1 MKNKTLSVYYQDQEV
16 AVINYDSEKQLG
28 FFEYTAAFVNQNIE
42 LSPLQMPAVAN
53 KIYSFPNLNPATFWG
68 LPGLVADSLPDRFGN
83 AILDQ
88 WLARRGRTI
97 SISPLERLQYTGV
110 RGMGALEYKPSTRLK
125 LLNASQAVEID
136 EMVSI
141 AQSVVDQRKSFNLN
155 VSAKSH
161 HSSPIDSAALR
172 SLLAIGTSA
181 GGARAK
187 AVLAFNKDFSKV
199 RSGQVASA
207 DGFSHYLMKF
217 DGVVENSANEETFGD
232 PVGYGVME
240 YVYYLM
246 AKQCGIDMMECRL
259 FDEDN
264 RRHFLTK
271 RFDRQANKKI
281 HVQTLTAMAHVD
293 YHTPGSYCY
302 EQLFGIARKLK
313 LPVADAKQIYTRM
326 VFNIIAQNNDDHSKN
341 FAFYLKDNRWRLTPA
356 YDVAYCYKPGN
367 LWVEQH
373 WMSANGKR
381 KDHNRNDLIAV
392 GRNVTKLPLSELN
405 RLVDSVI
412 ESLSNWDRL
421 ANEFEVPKRLR
432 KNISDNIQLTRFS
445 R

>member
-1 MKNKTLSVYYQDQEV
+1 
-16 AVINYDSEKQLG
+16 
-28 FFEYTAAFVNQNIE
+28 
-42 LSPLQMPAVAN
+42 
-53 KIYSFPNLNPATFWG
+53 
-68 LPGLVADSLPDRFGN
+68 
-83 AILDQ
+83 
-88 WLARRGRTI
+88 
-97 SISPLERLQYTGV
+97 
-110 RGMGALEYKPSTRLK
+110 
-125 LLNASQAVEID
+125 
-136 EMVSI
+136 
-141 AQSVVDQRKSFNLN
+141 
-155 VSAKSH
+155 
-161 HSSPIDSAALR
+161 
-172 SLLAIGTSA
+172 
-181 GGARAK
+181 
-187 AVLAFNKDFSKV
+187 
-199 RSGQVASA
+199 
-207 DGFSHYLMKF
+207 
-217 DGVVENSANEETFGD
+217 
-232 PVGYGVME
+232 
-240 YVYYLM
+240 
-246 AKQCGIDMMECRL
+246 MECRL